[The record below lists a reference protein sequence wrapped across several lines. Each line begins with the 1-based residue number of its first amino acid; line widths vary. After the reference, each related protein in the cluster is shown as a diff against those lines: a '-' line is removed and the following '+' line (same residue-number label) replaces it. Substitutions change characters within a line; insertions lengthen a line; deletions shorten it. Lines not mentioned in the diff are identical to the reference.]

1 MFQQFWK
8 IFEAAEIERDQLKG
22 GEGDKLRPE
31 DVNPKELRKGIQHEM
46 EHTEDP
52 DVAEEIALDHLAEDP
67 LYYTHLDRMEREV
80 KKKKIRKAILSKD
93 HFKQHSQLSRDIWDD
108 SDQVKLEVRLK
119 LKRIAN
125 AFLRDHN
132 IDPDAVEDIYFTGS
146 LAGYNYHPDSDI
158 DLHIVVDFSKVN
170 QDLDMVRDLFNSRR
184 LVWNERHNITIF
196 GHEVEIYIEDVDEVY
211 DDEDRP
217 VYSLTKD
224 RWVNSPK
231 RLRKDFDYNSA
242 MKKAQMIMHQ
252 VGLVQ
257 ELMNQ
262 EKFVEAKRQA
272 TRIFAKLKRMRKAGL
287 QREGAYSPE
296 NIAFKIL
303 RKQGY
308 IDQLGDL
315 KSASFDR
322 MMSLPQ

>member
-1 MFQQFWK
+1 MFQQFWN
-8 IFEAAEIERDQLKG
+8 IFESAERDRAALQQEQEEQRRLQK
-22 GEGDKLRPE
+22 
-31 DVNPKELRKGIQHEM
+31 
-46 EHTEDP
+46 
-52 DVAEEIALDHLAEDP
+52 EEI
-67 LYYTHLDRMEREV
+67 
-80 KKKKIRKAILSKD
+80 KKNLLSKD
-93 HFKQHSQLSRDIWDD
+93 HFKQHNALSRDIWETPE
-108 SDQVKLEVRLK
+108 QVKLKVKLK

-132 IDPDAVEDIYFTGS
+132 IDPGAVEDIYFTGS

-196 GHEVEIYIEDVDEVY
+196 GHEVEIFIEDVNEVY

-217 VYSLTKD
+217 VYSLEKD
-224 RWVNSPK
+224 QWVNPPSK
-231 RLRKDFDYNSA
+231 LDGDFDYDSA
-242 MKKAQMIMHQ
+242 IKKAGMISHQ
-252 VGLVQ
+252 IGLVQ

-272 TRIFAKLKRMRKAGL
+272 TRIFNKLKKMRKAGL
-287 QREGAYSPE
+287 QREGAYSSE

-303 RKQGY
+303 RDKGE
-308 IDQLGDL
+308 IDLLGDL

-322 MMSLPQ
+322 MMSLHND

>member
-8 IFEAAEIERDQLKG
+8 IFESAERDRAALQQ
-22 GEGDKLRPE
+22 EQ
-31 DVNPKELRKGIQHEM
+31 KEQRRLQK
-46 EHTEDP
+46 
-52 DVAEEIALDHLAEDP
+52 EEI
-67 LYYTHLDRMEREV
+67 
-80 KKKKIRKAILSKD
+80 KKKLLSKD
-93 HFKQHSQLSRDIWDD
+93 HFKQHNALSRDIWETPE
-108 SDQVKLEVRLK
+108 QVKLKVKLK

-196 GHEVEIYIEDVDEVY
+196 GHEVEIFIEDVNEVY

-217 VYSLTKD
+217 VYSLEKD
-224 RWVNSPK
+224 QWVNTPK
-231 RLRKDFDYNSA
+231 RLDRDFDYDSA
-242 MKKAQMIMHQ
+242 IKKAGMISHQ
-252 VGLVQ
+252 IGLVQ

-272 TRIFAKLKRMRKAGL
+272 TRIFGRLKRMRKAGL

-303 RKQGY
+303 RKRGE
-308 IDQLGDL
+308 IDLLGDL

-322 MMSLPQ
+322 MMSLHND

>member
-80 KKKKIRKAILSKD
+80 M
-93 HFKQHSQLSRDIWDD
+93 
-108 SDQVKLEVRLK
+108 KLEVRLK

-224 RWVNSPK
+224 RWINPPK
-231 RLRKDFDYNSA
+231 RLNKDFDYNSA

>member
-1 MFQQFWK
+1 MFQQFWN
-8 IFEAAEIERDQLKG
+8 IFESAEKNRAILQQEQ
-22 GEGDKLRPE
+22 
-31 DVNPKELRKGIQHEM
+31 KEQRRLQK
-46 EHTEDP
+46 
-52 DVAEEIALDHLAEDP
+52 EEIKNSL
-67 LYYTHLDRMEREV
+67 
-80 KKKKIRKAILSKD
+80 LSKD
-93 HFKQHSQLSRDIWDD
+93 HFKQHNALSPDIWE
-108 SDQVKLEVRLK
+108 SPEQVKLKVKLK

-158 DLHIVVDFSKVN
+158 DLHIVVDFSKVS

-196 GHEVEIYIEDVDEVY
+196 GHEVEIFIEDINEVY

-217 VYSLTKD
+217 VYSLEKD
-224 RWVNSPK
+224 QWVNTPK
-231 RLRKDFDYNSA
+231 RLDRDFDYDSA
-242 MKKAQMIMHQ
+242 MKKAGMISHQ
-252 VGLVQ
+252 IGLVQ

-272 TRIFAKLKRMRKAGL
+272 TRIFGRLKRMRKAGL

-303 RKQGY
+303 RKRGE
-308 IDQLGDL
+308 IDLLGDL

-322 MMSLPQ
+322 MMSLHND

>member
-8 IFEAAEIERDQLKG
+8 IYESAEKERDHLKG
-22 GEGDKLRPE
+22 GEGDQLSPE
-31 DVNPKELRKGIQHEM
+31 EVHPKELQKGIRHEM
-46 EHTEDP
+46 EHTNDP

-67 LYYTHLDRMEREV
+67 LYYTHLDKMEREV
-80 KKKKIRKAILSKD
+80 KKKKIRKNLLSKD
-93 HFKQHSQLSRDIWDD
+93 HFKQHNELSKDIWDD
-108 SDQVKLEVRLK
+108 PDQVKLEVKLK

-132 IDPDAVEDIYFTGS
+132 IDPDSVEDIYFTGS
-146 LAGYNYHPDSDI
+146 LAGFNYHPDSDI

-196 GHEVEIYIEDVDEVY
+196 GHEVEIYIEDIDEVY

-217 VYSLTKD
+217 VYSLEKD
-224 RWVNSPK
+224 RWINPPK
-231 RLRKDFDYNSA
+231 RLRRDFDYSSA
-242 MKKAQMIMHQ
+242 MKKAQMIIHQ
-252 VGLVQ
+252 IGLVQ
-257 ELMNQ
+257 ELMSQ

>member
-1 MFQQFWK
+1 MFQQFWN
-8 IFEAAEIERDQLKG
+8 IFESAERDRTTLQQ
-22 GEGDKLRPE
+22 EQ
-31 DVNPKELRKGIQHEM
+31 KEHRRLQK
-46 EHTEDP
+46 
-52 DVAEEIALDHLAEDP
+52 EEI
-67 LYYTHLDRMEREV
+67 
-80 KKKKIRKAILSKD
+80 KKNLLSKD
-93 HFKQHSQLSRDIWDD
+93 RFKQHGALSRDIWETPE
-108 SDQVKLEVRLK
+108 QVKLKVKLK

-184 LVWNERHNITIF
+184 LVWNERHNITIL
-196 GHEVEIYIEDVDEVY
+196 GHEVEIFIEDINEVY

-217 VYSLTKD
+217 VYSLEKD
-224 RWVNSPK
+224 QWVNTPK
-231 RLRKDFDYNSA
+231 RLDKDFDYDSA
-242 MKKAQMIMHQ
+242 IKKAGMISHQ
-252 VGLVQ
+252 IGLVQ

-272 TRIFAKLKRMRKAGL
+272 TRIFGRLKRMRKAGL
-287 QREGAYSPE
+287 QREGTYSPE

-303 RKQGY
+303 RKKGE
-308 IDQLGDL
+308 IDLLGDL

-322 MMSLPQ
+322 MMSLHGD

>member
-8 IFEAAEIERDQLKG
+8 IYESAEIERSRLKG
-22 GEGDKLRPE
+22 GKGDLLSPE
-31 DVNPKELRKGIQHEM
+31 EVNPRELQKGIQHEM
-46 EHTEDP
+46 EHTNDP

-67 LYYTHLDRMEREV
+67 LYYTHLDKMEREV
-80 KKKKIRKAILSKD
+80 KKKKIRKNLLSKN
-93 HFKQHSQLSRDIWDD
+93 HFKQHNELSRDIWDD
-108 SDQVKLEVRLK
+108 PEQVKLEVKLK

-132 IDPDAVEDIYFTGS
+132 IDPDNVEDIYFTGS
-146 LAGYNYHPDSDI
+146 LAGFNYHPDSDI
-158 DLHIVVDFSKVN
+158 DLHIVVDFSKVS

-224 RWVNSPK
+224 RWINPPK

-242 MKKAQMIMHQ
+242 IKKAQMIIHQ

-257 ELMNQ
+257 ELMSQ

-272 TRIFAKLKRMRKAGL
+272 TRIFAKLKRMRKAVMIFIFL
-287 QREGAYSPE
+287 
-296 NIAFKIL
+296 I
-303 RKQGY
+303 
-308 IDQLGDL
+308 
-315 KSASFDR
+315 
-322 MMSLPQ
+322 

>member
-1 MFQQFWK
+1 MFQQFWN
-8 IFEAAEIERDQLKG
+8 IFESAEKNRAILQQEQ
-22 GEGDKLRPE
+22 
-31 DVNPKELRKGIQHEM
+31 KEQRRLQK
-46 EHTEDP
+46 
-52 DVAEEIALDHLAEDP
+52 EEIKNSL
-67 LYYTHLDRMEREV
+67 
-80 KKKKIRKAILSKD
+80 LSKD
-93 HFKQHSQLSRDIWDD
+93 HFKQHNALSPDIWE
-108 SDQVKLEVRLK
+108 SPEQVKLKVKLK

-158 DLHIVVDFSKVN
+158 DLHIVIDFSKVN

-196 GHEVEIYIEDVDEVY
+196 GHEVEIFIEDVNEVY

-217 VYSLTKD
+217 VYSLEKD
-224 RWVNSPK
+224 QWVNPPSK
-231 RLRKDFDYNSA
+231 LDGDFDYDSA
-242 MKKAQMIMHQ
+242 IKKAGMISHQ
-252 VGLVQ
+252 IGLVQ

-272 TRIFAKLKRMRKAGL
+272 ARIFNKLKKMRKAGL

-303 RKQGY
+303 RKKGE
-308 IDQLGDL
+308 IDLLGDL
-315 KSASFDR
+315 KSASFDK
-322 MMSLPQ
+322 MMSLHND

>member
-8 IFEAAEIERDQLKG
+8 IYESAEIERSRLKG
-22 GEGDKLRPE
+22 GKGDLLSPE
-31 DVNPKELRKGIQHEM
+31 EVNPRELQKGIQHEM
-46 EHTEDP
+46 EHTNDP

-67 LYYTHLDRMEREV
+67 LYYTHLDKMEREV
-80 KKKKIRKAILSKD
+80 KKKKIRKNLLSKN
-93 HFKQHSQLSRDIWDD
+93 HFKQHNELSRDIWDD
-108 SDQVKLEVRLK
+108 PEQVKLEVKLK

-132 IDPDAVEDIYFTGS
+132 IDPDNVEDIYFTGS
-146 LAGYNYHPDSDI
+146 LAGFNYHPDSDI
-158 DLHIVVDFSKVN
+158 DLHIVVDFSKVS

-224 RWVNSPK
+224 RWVNPPK

-242 MKKAQMIMHQ
+242 IKKAQMIIHQ

-257 ELMNQ
+257 GLMSQ

>member
-1 MFQQFWK
+1 MFQQFWN
-8 IFEAAEIERDQLKG
+8 IFESAERDRTVLQQ
-22 GEGDKLRPE
+22 EQ
-31 DVNPKELRKGIQHEM
+31 KEQRRLQK
-46 EHTEDP
+46 
-52 DVAEEIALDHLAEDP
+52 EEI
-67 LYYTHLDRMEREV
+67 
-80 KKKKIRKAILSKD
+80 KKNLLSKD
-93 HFKQHSQLSRDIWDD
+93 HFKQHNALSRDIWETPE
-108 SDQVKLEVRLK
+108 QVKLKVKLK

-196 GHEVEIYIEDVDEVY
+196 GHEVEIFIEDVNEVY

-217 VYSLTKD
+217 VYSLEKD
-224 RWVNSPK
+224 QWVNTPK
-231 RLRKDFDYNSA
+231 RLDRDFDYDSA
-242 MKKAQMIMHQ
+242 IKKAGMISHQ
-252 VGLVQ
+252 IGLVQ

-272 TRIFAKLKRMRKAGL
+272 TRIFGRLKRMRKAGL

-303 RKQGY
+303 RKRGE
-308 IDQLGDL
+308 IDLLGDL

-322 MMSLPQ
+322 MMSLHND

>member
-1 MFQQFWK
+1 MFQQFWN
-8 IFEAAEIERDQLKG
+8 IFESAERDRAVLQQ
-22 GEGDKLRPE
+22 EQ
-31 DVNPKELRKGIQHEM
+31 KEKRRLQK
-46 EHTEDP
+46 
-52 DVAEEIALDHLAEDP
+52 EEI
-67 LYYTHLDRMEREV
+67 
-80 KKKKIRKAILSKD
+80 KKNLLSKD
-93 HFKQHSQLSRDIWDD
+93 HFKQHNALSPDIWETPE
-108 SDQVKLEVRLK
+108 QVKLKVKLK

-196 GHEVEIYIEDVDEVY
+196 GHEVEIFVEDVNEVY

-217 VYSLTKD
+217 VYSLEKD
-224 RWVNSPK
+224 QWVNTPK
-231 RLRKDFDYNSA
+231 RLDRDFDYDSA
-242 MKKAQMIMHQ
+242 MKKAGMISHQ
-252 VGLVQ
+252 IGLVQ

-272 TRIFAKLKRMRKAGL
+272 TRIFGRLKRMRKAGL

-303 RKQGY
+303 RKRGE
-308 IDQLGDL
+308 IDLLGDL
-315 KSASFDR
+315 KSSSFDK
-322 MMSLPQ
+322 MMSLHND

>member
-1 MFQQFWK
+1 MFQRFWN
-8 IFEAAEIERDQLKG
+8 IFESAERDRATLQQ
-22 GEGDKLRPE
+22 ER
-31 DVNPKELRKGIQHEM
+31 KEQRRLQK
-46 EHTEDP
+46 
-52 DVAEEIALDHLAEDP
+52 EEI
-67 LYYTHLDRMEREV
+67 
-80 KKKKIRKAILSKD
+80 KKNLLSKD
-93 HFKQHSQLSRDIWDD
+93 HFKQHNALSRDIWETPE
-108 SDQVKLEVRLK
+108 QVKLKVKLK

-196 GHEVEIYIEDVDEVY
+196 GHEVEIFIEDVNEVY

-217 VYSLTKD
+217 VYSLEKD
-224 RWVNSPK
+224 QWVNTPK
-231 RLRKDFDYNSA
+231 RLDRDFDYDSA
-242 MKKAQMIMHQ
+242 MKKAGMISHQ
-252 VGLVQ
+252 IGLVQ

-272 TRIFAKLKRMRKAGL
+272 TRIFGRLKRMRKAGL

-303 RKQGY
+303 RKRGE
-308 IDQLGDL
+308 IDLLGDL
-315 KSASFDR
+315 KSASFDK
-322 MMSLPQ
+322 MMSLHND

>member
-1 MFQQFWK
+1 MFQQFWN
-8 IFEAAEIERDQLKG
+8 IFESAEKNRAILQQEQ
-22 GEGDKLRPE
+22 
-31 DVNPKELRKGIQHEM
+31 KEQRRLQK
-46 EHTEDP
+46 
-52 DVAEEIALDHLAEDP
+52 EEIKNNL
-67 LYYTHLDRMEREV
+67 
-80 KKKKIRKAILSKD
+80 LSKD
-93 HFKQHSQLSRDIWDD
+93 HFKQHNALSPDIWETPE
-108 SDQVKLEVRLK
+108 QVKLKVKLK

-146 LAGYNYHPDSDI
+146 LAGFNYHPDSDI
-158 DLHIVVDFSKVN
+158 DLHIVVDFSKVS

-196 GHEVEIYIEDVDEVY
+196 GHEVEIFIEDVNEVY

-217 VYSLTKD
+217 VYSLEKD
-224 RWVNSPK
+224 QWVNTPK
-231 RLRKDFDYNSA
+231 RLDRDFDYDSA
-242 MKKAQMIMHQ
+242 MKKAGMISHQ
-252 VGLVQ
+252 IGLVQ
-257 ELMNQ
+257 ELMHQ

-272 TRIFAKLKRMRKAGL
+272 TRIFGRLKRMRKAGL

-303 RKQGY
+303 RKRGE
-308 IDQLGDL
+308 IDLLGDL

-322 MMSLPQ
+322 MMSLHND

>member
-8 IFEAAEIERDQLKG
+8 IYESAEIERSRLKG
-22 GEGDKLRPE
+22 GKGDLLSPE
-31 DVNPKELRKGIQHEM
+31 EVNPRELQKGIQHEM
-46 EHTEDP
+46 EHTNDP
-52 DVAEEIALDHLAEDP
+52 DVAEEIVLDHLAEDP
-67 LYYTHLDRMEREV
+67 LYYTHLDKMEREV
-80 KKKKIRKAILSKD
+80 KKKKIRKNLLSKN
-93 HFKQHSQLSRDIWDD
+93 HFKQHNELSRDIWDD
-108 SDQVKLEVRLK
+108 PEQVKLEVKLK

-132 IDPDAVEDIYFTGS
+132 IDPDNVEDIYFTGS
-146 LAGYNYHPDSDI
+146 LAGFNYHPDSDI
-158 DLHIVVDFSKVN
+158 DLHIVVDFSKVS

-224 RWVNSPK
+224 RWINPPK

-242 MKKAQMIMHQ
+242 IKKAQMIIHQ

-257 ELMNQ
+257 ELMSQ

>member
-1 MFQQFWK
+1 MFQQFWN
-8 IFEAAEIERDQLKG
+8 IFESAERGRAALQQEQ
-22 GEGDKLRPE
+22 
-31 DVNPKELRKGIQHEM
+31 KEQRRLQK
-46 EHTEDP
+46 
-52 DVAEEIALDHLAEDP
+52 EEI
-67 LYYTHLDRMEREV
+67 
-80 KKKKIRKAILSKD
+80 KKNLLSKD
-93 HFKQHSQLSRDIWDD
+93 HFKQHNALSRDIWETPE
-108 SDQVKLEVRLK
+108 QVKLKVKLK

-196 GHEVEIYIEDVDEVY
+196 GHEVEIFIEDVNEVY

-217 VYSLTKD
+217 VYSLERD
-224 RWVNSPK
+224 QWVNTPK
-231 RLRKDFDYNSA
+231 RLDRDFDYDSA
-242 MKKAQMIMHQ
+242 IKKAGMISHQ
-252 VGLVQ
+252 IGLVQ

-272 TRIFAKLKRMRKAGL
+272 TRIFGRLKRMRKAGL

-303 RKQGY
+303 RKRGE
-308 IDQLGDL
+308 IDLLGDL
-315 KSASFDR
+315 KSASFDK
-322 MMSLPQ
+322 MMSLHND

>member
-1 MFQQFWK
+1 MFQQFWN
-8 IFEAAEIERDQLKG
+8 IFESAERDRAALQQ
-22 GEGDKLRPE
+22 EQ
-31 DVNPKELRKGIQHEM
+31 KEQRRLQK
-46 EHTEDP
+46 
-52 DVAEEIALDHLAEDP
+52 EEI
-67 LYYTHLDRMEREV
+67 
-80 KKKKIRKAILSKD
+80 KKSLLSKD
-93 HFKQHSQLSRDIWDD
+93 HFKQHNALSRDIWETPE
-108 SDQVKLEVRLK
+108 QVKLKVKLK

-196 GHEVEIYIEDVDEVY
+196 GHEVEIFVEDVNEVY

-217 VYSLTKD
+217 VYSLEKD
-224 RWVNSPK
+224 QWVNTPK
-231 RLRKDFDYNSA
+231 RLDRDFDYDSA
-242 MKKAQMIMHQ
+242 IKKAGMISHQ
-252 VGLVQ
+252 IGLVQ

-272 TRIFAKLKRMRKAGL
+272 TRIFARLKRMRKAGL

-303 RKQGY
+303 RKRGE
-308 IDQLGDL
+308 IDLLGDL
-315 KSASFDR
+315 KSASFDK

>member
-1 MFQQFWK
+1 MFQQFWN
-8 IFEAAEIERDQLKG
+8 IFESAERDRAALQQ
-22 GEGDKLRPE
+22 EQ
-31 DVNPKELRKGIQHEM
+31 KEQRRLQKEQI
-46 EHTEDP
+46 
-52 DVAEEIALDHLAEDP
+52 
-67 LYYTHLDRMEREV
+67 
-80 KKKKIRKAILSKD
+80 KKSLLSKD
-93 HFKQHSQLSRDIWDD
+93 HFKQHNALSRDIWETPE
-108 SDQVKLEVRLK
+108 QVKLKVKLK

-196 GHEVEIYIEDVDEVY
+196 GHEVEIFIEDVNEVY

-217 VYSLTKD
+217 VYSLEKD
-224 RWVNSPK
+224 QWVNTPK
-231 RLRKDFDYNSA
+231 RLDRDFDYDSA
-242 MKKAQMIMHQ
+242 IKKAGMISHQ
-252 VGLVQ
+252 IGLVQ

-272 TRIFAKLKRMRKAGL
+272 TRIFGRLKRMRKAGL

-303 RKQGY
+303 RKRGE
-308 IDQLGDL
+308 IDLLGDL
-315 KSASFDR
+315 KSASFDK

>member
-1 MFQQFWK
+1 MFQQFWN
-8 IFEAAEIERDQLKG
+8 IFESAERDRAALQQ
-22 GEGDKLRPE
+22 EQ
-31 DVNPKELRKGIQHEM
+31 KEQRRLQKK
-46 EHTEDP
+46 
-52 DVAEEIALDHLAEDP
+52 EI
-67 LYYTHLDRMEREV
+67 
-80 KKKKIRKAILSKD
+80 KKNLLSKD
-93 HFKQHSQLSRDIWDD
+93 RFKQHNALSRDIWETPE
-108 SDQVKLEVRLK
+108 QVKLKVKLK

-158 DLHIVVDFSKVN
+158 DLHIVIDFSKVN

-196 GHEVEIYIEDVDEVY
+196 GHEVEIFIEDVNEVY

-217 VYSLTKD
+217 VYSLEKD
-224 RWVNSPK
+224 QWVNPPSK
-231 RLRKDFDYNSA
+231 LDGDFDYDSA
-242 MKKAQMIMHQ
+242 IKKAGMISHQ
-252 VGLVQ
+252 IGLVQ

-272 TRIFAKLKRMRKAGL
+272 TRIFNKLKKMRKAGL

-303 RKQGY
+303 RKKGE
-308 IDQLGDL
+308 IDLLGDL

>member
-8 IFEAAEIERDQLKG
+8 IFEAAEIERKILKEETTVTPDEVKRG
-22 GEGDKLRPE
+22 
-31 DVNPKELRKGIQHEM
+31 VQYELGSTKNY
-46 EHTEDP
+46 
-52 DVAEEIALDHLAEDP
+52 DVAEEIALGNLAKDP
-67 LYYTHLDRMEREV
+67 LHYIKLVRTE
-80 KKKKIRKAILSKD
+80 RKARKKEIIEAVLPRSI
-93 HFKQHSQLSRDIWDD
+93 FVQHADLSREIWRPDGQLKVD
-108 SDQVKLEVRLK
+108 VQIK
-119 LKRIAN
+119 LKRIAH
-125 AFLRDHN
+125 AFLREHS
-132 IDPDAVEDIYFTGS
+132 IDPELVEDIYFTGS

-196 GHEVEIYIEDVDEVY
+196 GHEVEIYIEDVEEVY

-224 RWVNSPK
+224 KWVAEPVSYAD
-231 RLRKDFDYNSA
+231 KDFDYSSA
-242 MKKAQMIMHQ
+242 MKKAQMLMHQ
-252 VGLVQ
+252 IGLVE
-257 ELMNQ
+257 ELMRH
-262 EKFVEAKRQA
+262 EKYVEAKRQA
-272 TRIFAKLKRMRKAGL
+272 TRIFEKLKKMRKAGL

-308 IDQLGDL
+308 IDRLAGF
-315 KSASFDR
+315 KSESFDK
-322 MMSLPQ
+322 MMSLPQE

>member
-1 MFQQFWK
+1 MFQQFWN
-8 IFEAAEIERDQLKG
+8 IFESAERDRAALQQ
-22 GEGDKLRPE
+22 EQ
-31 DVNPKELRKGIQHEM
+31 KEHRRLQK
-46 EHTEDP
+46 
-52 DVAEEIALDHLAEDP
+52 EEI
-67 LYYTHLDRMEREV
+67 
-80 KKKKIRKAILSKD
+80 KKNLLSKD
-93 HFKQHSQLSRDIWDD
+93 HFKQHDALSRDIWETPE
-108 SDQVKLEVRLK
+108 QVKLKVKLK

-196 GHEVEIYIEDVDEVY
+196 GHEVEIFIEDVNEVY

-217 VYSLTKD
+217 VYSLEKD
-224 RWVNSPK
+224 QWVNTPK
-231 RLRKDFDYNSA
+231 RLDKDFDYDSA
-242 MKKAQMIMHQ
+242 IKKAGMISHQ
-252 VGLVQ
+252 IGLVQ

-272 TRIFAKLKRMRKAGL
+272 TRIFGRLKRMRKAGL

-303 RKQGY
+303 RKRGE
-308 IDQLGDL
+308 IDLLGDL
-315 KSASFDR
+315 KSASFDK
-322 MMSLPQ
+322 MMSLHND

>member
-1 MFQQFWK
+1 MFQQFWN
-8 IFEAAEIERDQLKG
+8 IFESAERDRAALQQ
-22 GEGDKLRPE
+22 EQ
-31 DVNPKELRKGIQHEM
+31 KEQRRLQK
-46 EHTEDP
+46 
-52 DVAEEIALDHLAEDP
+52 EEI
-67 LYYTHLDRMEREV
+67 
-80 KKKKIRKAILSKD
+80 KKNLLSKD
-93 HFKQHSQLSRDIWDD
+93 HFKQHNALSRDIWETPE
-108 SDQVKLEVRLK
+108 QVKLKVKLK

-196 GHEVEIYIEDVDEVY
+196 GHEVEIFIEDVNEVY

-217 VYSLTKD
+217 VYSLEKD
-224 RWVNSPK
+224 QWVNTPK
-231 RLRKDFDYNSA
+231 RLDRDFDYDSA
-242 MKKAQMIMHQ
+242 IKKAGMISHQ
-252 VGLVQ
+252 IGLVQ

-272 TRIFAKLKRMRKAGL
+272 TRIFGRLKRMRKAGL

-303 RKQGY
+303 RKRGE
-308 IDQLGDL
+308 IDLLGDL
-315 KSASFDR
+315 KSASFDK
-322 MMSLPQ
+322 MMSLHND

>member
-8 IFEAAEIERDQLKG
+8 IYESAEIERSRLKG
-22 GEGDKLRPE
+22 GKGDLLSPE
-31 DVNPKELRKGIQHEM
+31 EVNPRELQKGIQHEM
-46 EHTEDP
+46 EHTNDP

-67 LYYTHLDRMEREV
+67 LYYTHLDKMEREV
-80 KKKKIRKAILSKD
+80 KKKKIRKNLLSKN
-93 HFKQHSQLSRDIWDD
+93 HFKQHNELSRDIWDD
-108 SDQVKLEVRLK
+108 PEQVKLEVKLK

-132 IDPDAVEDIYFTGS
+132 IDPDNVEDIYFTGS
-146 LAGYNYHPDSDI
+146 LAGFNYHPDSDI
-158 DLHIVVDFSKVN
+158 DLHIVVDFSKVS

-224 RWVNSPK
+224 RWINPPK

-242 MKKAQMIMHQ
+242 IKKAQMIIHQ

-257 ELMNQ
+257 ELMSQ

-272 TRIFAKLKRMRKAGL
+272 TRIFAKLKRMRKAVMIFIF
-287 QREGAYSPE
+287 S
-296 NIAFKIL
+296 I
-303 RKQGY
+303 
-308 IDQLGDL
+308 
-315 KSASFDR
+315 
-322 MMSLPQ
+322 

>member
-1 MFQQFWK
+1 MFQQFWN
-8 IFEAAEIERDQLKG
+8 IFESAERDRTVLQQ
-22 GEGDKLRPE
+22 EQ
-31 DVNPKELRKGIQHEM
+31 KEQRRLQK
-46 EHTEDP
+46 
-52 DVAEEIALDHLAEDP
+52 EEIKNNL
-67 LYYTHLDRMEREV
+67 
-80 KKKKIRKAILSKD
+80 LSKD
-93 HFKQHSQLSRDIWDD
+93 HFKQHNALSRDIWETPE
-108 SDQVKLEVRLK
+108 QVKLKVKLK

-196 GHEVEIYIEDVDEVY
+196 GHEVEIFIEDVNEVY

-217 VYSLTKD
+217 VYSLEKD
-224 RWVNSPK
+224 QWVNTPK
-231 RLRKDFDYNSA
+231 RLDRDFDYDSA
-242 MKKAQMIMHQ
+242 IKKAGMISYQ
-252 VGLVQ
+252 IGLVQ

-272 TRIFAKLKRMRKAGL
+272 TRIFGRLKRMRKAGL

-303 RKQGY
+303 RKRGE
-308 IDQLGDL
+308 IDLLGDL

-322 MMSLPQ
+322 MMSLHND

>member
-1 MFQQFWK
+1 MFQQFWN
-8 IFEAAEIERDQLKG
+8 IFESAERDRAVLQQ
-22 GEGDKLRPE
+22 EQ
-31 DVNPKELRKGIQHEM
+31 KEKRRLQK
-46 EHTEDP
+46 
-52 DVAEEIALDHLAEDP
+52 EEI
-67 LYYTHLDRMEREV
+67 
-80 KKKKIRKAILSKD
+80 KKNLLSKD
-93 HFKQHSQLSRDIWDD
+93 HFKQHNALSPDIWETPE
-108 SDQVKLEVRLK
+108 QVKLKVKLK

-196 GHEVEIYIEDVDEVY
+196 GHEVEIFVEDVNEVY

-217 VYSLTKD
+217 VYSLEKD
-224 RWVNSPK
+224 QWVNTPK
-231 RLRKDFDYNSA
+231 RLDRDFDYDSA
-242 MKKAQMIMHQ
+242 MKKAGMISHQ
-252 VGLVQ
+252 IGLVQ

-272 TRIFAKLKRMRKAGL
+272 TRIFGRLKRMRKAGL

-303 RKQGY
+303 RKRGE
-308 IDQLGDL
+308 IDLLGDL
-315 KSASFDR
+315 KSASFDK
-322 MMSLPQ
+322 MMSLHND

>member
-1 MFQQFWK
+1 MFQQFWN
-8 IFEAAEIERDQLKG
+8 IFESAEKNRAILQQEQ
-22 GEGDKLRPE
+22 
-31 DVNPKELRKGIQHEM
+31 KEQRRLQK
-46 EHTEDP
+46 
-52 DVAEEIALDHLAEDP
+52 EEIKNSL
-67 LYYTHLDRMEREV
+67 
-80 KKKKIRKAILSKD
+80 LSKD
-93 HFKQHSQLSRDIWDD
+93 HFKQHNALSPDIWETPE
-108 SDQVKLEVRLK
+108 QVKLKVKLK

-146 LAGYNYHPDSDI
+146 IAGFNYHPDSDI
-158 DLHIVVDFSKVN
+158 DLHIVVDFSKVS

-196 GHEVEIYIEDVDEVY
+196 GHEVEIFIEDVNEVY

-217 VYSLTKD
+217 VYSLEKD
-224 RWVNSPK
+224 QWVNTPK
-231 RLRKDFDYNSA
+231 RLDRDFDYDSA
-242 MKKAQMIMHQ
+242 MKKAGMISHQ
-252 VGLVQ
+252 IGLVQ
-257 ELMNQ
+257 ELMHQ

-272 TRIFAKLKRMRKAGL
+272 TRIFGRLKRMRKAGL

-303 RKQGY
+303 RKRGE
-308 IDQLGDL
+308 IDLLGDL

-322 MMSLPQ
+322 MMSLHND

>member
-1 MFQQFWK
+1 MFQQFWN
-8 IFEAAEIERDQLKG
+8 IFESAERDRAALQQ
-22 GEGDKLRPE
+22 EQ
-31 DVNPKELRKGIQHEM
+31 KERRRLQK
-46 EHTEDP
+46 
-52 DVAEEIALDHLAEDP
+52 EEI
-67 LYYTHLDRMEREV
+67 
-80 KKKKIRKAILSKD
+80 KKNLLSKD
-93 HFKQHSQLSRDIWDD
+93 HFKQHNALSRDIWETPE
-108 SDQVKLEVRLK
+108 QVKLKVKLK

-158 DLHIVVDFSKVN
+158 DLHIVVDFSKVS

-196 GHEVEIYIEDVDEVY
+196 GHEVEIFVEDVNEVY

-217 VYSLTKD
+217 VYSLEKD
-224 RWVNSPK
+224 QWVNTPK
-231 RLRKDFDYNSA
+231 RLDKDFDYDSA
-242 MKKAQMIMHQ
+242 IKKAGMISHQ
-252 VGLVQ
+252 IGLVQ

-272 TRIFAKLKRMRKAGL
+272 TRIFGRLKRMRKAGL

-303 RKQGY
+303 RKRGE
-308 IDQLGDL
+308 IDLLGDL
-315 KSASFDR
+315 KSASFDK

>member
-8 IFEAAEIERDQLKG
+8 IFESAEIERNQIIGGKG
-22 GEGDKLRPE
+22 DALSPDE
-31 DVNPKELRKGIQHEM
+31 VSPKELQKGINHEM
-46 EHTEDP
+46 EHTFDP
-52 DVAEEIALDHLAEDP
+52 DVAEEIALDHLSEDP
-67 LYYTHLDRMEREV
+67 LYYTHLERMEREV

-93 HFKQHSQLSRDIWDD
+93 YFKQHFELSRDIWE
-108 SDQVKLEVRLK
+108 DQNTVKLEVKLK
-119 LKRIAN
+119 LRRIAN

-158 DLHIVVDFSKVN
+158 DLHIVVDFSRVN
-170 QDLDMVRDLFNSRR
+170 QDIKMVRDLFNSRR

-196 GHEVEIYIEDVDEVY
+196 GHEVEIYVEDIDEVY

-217 VYSLTKD
+217 VYSIEKD
-224 RWVNSPK
+224 RWINIPK
-231 RLRKDFDYNSA
+231 KLKKDFDYDSA
-242 MKKAQMIMHQ
+242 MKKAQMIIHQ
-252 VGLVQ
+252 IKLVQ

-272 TRIFAKLKRMRKAGL
+272 TRIFGKLKRMRKAGL
-287 QREGAYSPE
+287 QREGVYSSE

-303 RKQGY
+303 RRQGY

>member
-1 MFQQFWK
+1 MFQQFWN
-8 IFEAAEIERDQLKG
+8 IFESAERDRAALQQ
-22 GEGDKLRPE
+22 EQ
-31 DVNPKELRKGIQHEM
+31 KEHRRLQK
-46 EHTEDP
+46 
-52 DVAEEIALDHLAEDP
+52 EEI
-67 LYYTHLDRMEREV
+67 
-80 KKKKIRKAILSKD
+80 KKNLLSKD
-93 HFKQHSQLSRDIWDD
+93 HFKQHDALSRDIWETPE
-108 SDQVKLEVRLK
+108 QVKLKVKLK

-132 IDPDAVEDIYFTGS
+132 INPDAVEDIYFTGS

-196 GHEVEIYIEDVDEVY
+196 GHEVEIFIEDVNEVY

-217 VYSLTKD
+217 VYSLEKD
-224 RWVNSPK
+224 QWVNTPK
-231 RLRKDFDYNSA
+231 RLDKDFDYDSA
-242 MKKAQMIMHQ
+242 IKKAGMISHQ
-252 VGLVQ
+252 IGLVQ

-272 TRIFAKLKRMRKAGL
+272 TRIFGRLKRMRKAGL

-303 RKQGY
+303 RKRGE
-308 IDQLGDL
+308 IDLLGDL
-315 KSASFDR
+315 KSASFDK
-322 MMSLPQ
+322 MMSLHND

>member
-1 MFQQFWK
+1 MFQQFWN
-8 IFEAAEIERDQLKG
+8 IFESAEKNRAILQQEQ
-22 GEGDKLRPE
+22 
-31 DVNPKELRKGIQHEM
+31 KEQRRLQK
-46 EHTEDP
+46 
-52 DVAEEIALDHLAEDP
+52 EEIKNSL
-67 LYYTHLDRMEREV
+67 
-80 KKKKIRKAILSKD
+80 LSKD
-93 HFKQHSQLSRDIWDD
+93 HFKQHNALSPDIWETPE
-108 SDQVKLEVRLK
+108 QVKLKVKLK

-146 LAGYNYHPDSDI
+146 LAGFNYHPDSDI
-158 DLHIVVDFSKVN
+158 DLHIVVDFSKVS

-196 GHEVEIYIEDVDEVY
+196 GHEVEIFIEDVNEVY

-217 VYSLTKD
+217 VYSLEKD
-224 RWVNSPK
+224 QWVNTPK
-231 RLRKDFDYNSA
+231 RLDRDFDYDSA
-242 MKKAQMIMHQ
+242 MKKAGMISHQ
-252 VGLVQ
+252 IGLVQ
-257 ELMNQ
+257 ELMHQ

-272 TRIFAKLKRMRKAGL
+272 TRIFGRLKRMRKAGL

-303 RKQGY
+303 RKRGE
-308 IDQLGDL
+308 IDLLGDL

-322 MMSLPQ
+322 MMSLHND